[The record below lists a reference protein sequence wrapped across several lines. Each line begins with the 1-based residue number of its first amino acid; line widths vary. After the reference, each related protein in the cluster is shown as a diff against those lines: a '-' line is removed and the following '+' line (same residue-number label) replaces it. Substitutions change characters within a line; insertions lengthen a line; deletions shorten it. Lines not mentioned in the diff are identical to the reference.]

1 MTKVAYKDDLLRKPY
16 ERIARDDINFNRTGE
31 YVPRLTL
38 SPSLFLSLLFFCF
51 FIFFFL
57 SKWIS
62 FLSINSKCRKL

>member
-51 FIFFFL
+51 FIFFF
-57 SKWIS
+57 
-62 FLSINSKCRKL
+62 